1 MTTVIDDRLALRVWE
16 VSARERDC
24 VRINIRTPLSG
35 QRGDIRLY
43 VLRLINPALE
53 ATCSSLRTGL
63 GEDTHVKCAGGWGLS
78 LSVFLEPNAPHELIE
93 TGVKS

>member
-35 QRGDIRLY
+35 QRGDIGLY
-43 VLRLINPALE
+43 VLRLINP
-53 ATCSSLRTGL
+53 G
-63 GEDTHVKCAGGWGLS
+63 VGGNVLLASNWVGGRHTREVRRWVGTFTV
-78 LSVFLEPNAPHELIE
+78 SVSGTQRSTRAY
-93 TGVKS
+93 